1 MPFPI
6 HVTVTLEK
14 EGTFSCPPEEFRE
27 KMLAALKEYFREKLE
42 EEPWSYIE
50 KTLWF
55 VVQRIPLFKEKRMMV
70 KLKNIRDNR
79 ESGEFKVFLTKRPEV
94 YPNWDEPESDEEEV
108 PSDVF
113 FGMKVD
119 VKVESIDSL
128 KNFFRRRVAGC
139 LWPT

>member
-1 MPFPI
+1 
-6 HVTVTLEK
+6 
-14 EGTFSCPPEEFRE
+14 
-27 KMLAALKEYFREKLE
+27 
-42 EEPWSYIE
+42 
-50 KTLWF
+50 
-55 VVQRIPLFKEKRMMV
+55 MMTG
-70 KLKNIRDNR
+70 RA
-79 ESGEFKVFLTKRPEV
+79 ESLISTKRPEV

-119 VKVESIDSL
+119 VKVESIDFL